1 LQIDRLGITEERLHC
16 LQETI
21 ISESNW
27 PEPGTLRFE
36 KETSG
41 IEAGTTIFRN
51 GEVVY
56 CYPKIRRP
64 LMLGA
69 AINRHFSDFVAVCEK
84 PVYGQGV

>member
-1 LQIDRLGITEERLHC
+1 MNLQKVAERLGITEERLKS

-41 IEAGTTIFRN
+41 IEAGTAIFRN
-51 GEVVY
+51 GEVVFG
-56 CYPKIRRP
+56 YPKINRP

-69 AINRHFSDFVAVCEK
+69 AIKSHFSDFVAV
-84 PVYGQGV
+84 G